1 MMNKNDVVAVIMGGP
16 SAEREISLVTG
27 AAIAGAL
34 REKRLQCCRNRS
46 GTEKTGTAIGR
57 MQCKSSF

>member
-34 REKRLQCCRNRS
+34 REKGYNVAEIDL
-46 GTEKTGTAIGR
+46 EPKKPGTAIGR

>member
-34 REKRLQCCRNRS
+34 VVKLSILLLYCHYLYFQ
-46 GTEKTGTAIGR
+46 
-57 MQCKSSF
+57 